1 MKLFRTSASKS
12 ESGGLKPAE
21 YRIDDLAQAG
31 GTTVRNVRAYQDR
44 GLLPP
49 PERRGRTGVYTDS
62 HLARLRLIGE
72 LLNRGYT
79 IANIGEL
86 LEHWHGGRDLGQLLG
101 LEAAITSPWSDEV
114 PEYMSMA
121 QLLKDFGKVF
131 TPSALAQARALGIIE
146 LEGTRVR
153 VPSKRML
160 FAAKELVA
168 AGIPLDEMLGI
179 VRMLRG
185 NVERVANEMVLL
197 IVQYVFDPLGKELPP
212 PKEIPRLAE
221 LIWRLRPLVNM
232 AVNAEVARAM
242 GKAAN
247 QHLGDR
253 MAYIFEHLHQPI
265 AAMTAEAEKAPPAK
279 PKKASATKSVAKT
292 PKKAAARKT
301 SKKR

>member
-1 MKLFRTSASKS
+1 MKKTTRTVRAAK
-12 ESGGLKPAE
+12 KPARAKPVTAPTE
-21 YRIDDLAQAG
+21 YRIDDLAQAA
-31 GTTVRNVRAYQDR
+31 GTTVRNIRAYQDR

-49 PERRGRTGVYTDS
+49 PERRGRTGFYTEA
-62 HLARLRLIGE
+62 HLARLRLIGA
-72 LLNRGYT
+72 LLDRGYT

-86 LEHWHGGRDLGQLLG
+86 LETWHSGRDLGQMLG
-101 LEAAITSPWSDEV
+101 LEVAITSPWTDEL

-121 QLLKDFGKVF
+121 QLLKDFGKAF
-131 TPSALAQARALGIIE
+131 SPSALTQARALGIIE

-160 FAAKELVA
+160 FAAKELVD
-168 AGIPLDEMLGI
+168 AGIPLADMLDI

-185 NVERVANEMVLL
+185 NVERVSNEMVLL
-197 IVQYVFDPLGKELPP
+197 IVKYVFDPLGKEFPP

-242 GKAAN
+242 GRAAE

-253 MAYIFEHLHQPI
+253 LEYVLEHLHDVP
-265 AAMTAEAEKAPPAK
+265 T
-279 PKKASATKSVAKT
+279 ASASKPAGRRPAAAKT
-292 PKKAAARKT
+292 R
-301 SKKR
+301 

>member
-1 MKLFRTSASKS
+1 MKHARSAISPKKS
-12 ESGGLKPAE
+12 RPAAAPAKAVE
-21 YRIDDLAQAG
+21 YRVDDLAQAG

-49 PERRGRTGVYTDS
+49 PERRGRTGFYTDS

-86 LEHWHGGRDLGQLLG
+86 LEVWHGGRDLGQLLG
-101 LEAAITSPWSDEV
+101 LEAAITSPWSDEA
-114 PEYMSMA
+114 PEHMSLA
-121 QLLKDFGKVF
+121 QLMKDFGKVF
-131 TPSALAQARALGIIE
+131 TPSAFVQAKALGIIE
-146 LEGTRVR
+146 IDGLRVR
-153 VPSKRML
+153 VPSKRLL

-168 AGIPLDEMLGI
+168 AGIPLDDMLAI
-179 VRMLRG
+179 VRLLRG

-197 IVQYVFDPLGKELPP
+197 IDKYMFAPFGRDLPP
-212 PKEIPRLAE
+212 PKEVPRLAE

-242 GKAAN
+242 GNAAH

-253 MAYIFEHLHQPI
+253 MSYIIEHLHDSIPSKLV
-265 AAMTAEAEKAPPAK
+265 AASPAK
-279 PKKASATKSVAKT
+279 VVDGKIKPRVAAGIRKSG
-292 PKKAAARKT
+292 
-301 SKKR
+301 KRS